1 MARRGAWE
9 MAWSAVA
16 VSVRIWNSMQCGMQ
30 DARLQANARRL
41 QCRVQTAGGVS
52 DVQRESRNDR

>member
-1 MARRGAWE
+1 

-16 VSVRIWNSMQCGMQ
+16 VSIESGNRCRVGCRM
-30 DARLQANARRL
+30 RLQANAERL
-41 QCRVQTAGGVS
+41 RCRVQTAGGVS